1 MKSQLRKKSP
11 SAAYRSVGGM
21 KLAGAAFA
29 VVAAGVFCGPAALA
43 ATAGQITHL
52 SGTLS
57 AKRADGSSKLL
68 AVKSEVAEGDTI
80 TTEAET

>member
-1 MKSQLRKKSP
+1 MRF
-11 SAAYRSVGGM
+11 
-21 KLAGAAFA
+21 AGAALGM
-29 VVAAGVFCGPAALA
+29 VAAGMLCAPAALA

-68 AVKSEVAEGDTI
+68 SVKSDVAEGDTI
-80 TTEAET
+80 TTEAW